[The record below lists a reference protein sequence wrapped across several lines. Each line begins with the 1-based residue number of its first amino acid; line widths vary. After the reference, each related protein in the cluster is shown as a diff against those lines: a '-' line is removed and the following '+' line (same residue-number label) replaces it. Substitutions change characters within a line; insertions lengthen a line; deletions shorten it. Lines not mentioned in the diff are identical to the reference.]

1 MDLNANSANQMLD
14 GSHATDYA
22 QSFDMLLDMVDR
34 TLDEFKFEIKQI
46 VFPVFCLLYL
56 MQIKRGFELSA
67 KKFYED
73 YSSLFR

>member
-1 MDLNANSANQMLD
+1 MDAEIDLTTNQMLD

-22 QSFDMLLDMVDR
+22 QSFDMLLEMVDR

-56 MQIKRGFELSA
+56 M
-67 KKFYED
+67 
-73 YSSLFR
+73 